1 MNSGPLARDRE
12 GFTEPYFES
21 IACGRRLRQRVF
33 LFPAV
38 SRSGSQILG
47 CPSQANLLTKLRRSP
62 ARIRAYKDMS
72 APSTAPTGTTVR
84 DLAELNWPDPTL
96 YQSGKTRLQELAE
109 LFWPQ
114 PGGSKDRAQGAAIK
128 RPVVRYNDLSK
139 RVIAPQD
146 NVAAHLSNEAE
157 SYPLE
162 GPLTNS
168 AGNDWQVAH
177 TVTRRASK
185 CSSGTGS
192 RSASSAST

>member
-1 MNSGPLARDRE
+1 MPKSSKPVNQASPFTGSHSRLQRYERALDGPNRYH
-12 GFTEPYFES
+12 G
-21 IACGRRLRQRVF
+21 
-33 LFPAV
+33 
-38 SRSGSQILG
+38 
-47 CPSQANLLTKLRRSP
+47 
-62 ARIRAYKDMS
+62 
-72 APSTAPTGTTVR
+72 TG
-84 DLAELNWPDPTL
+84 LAELNWPDPTL

-114 PGGSKDRAQGAAIK
+114 PGGSKDRAQGATIK

-146 NVAAHLSNEAE
+146 NMAAHLSNEAE